1 MVPKIKLHVL
11 TARRRTMCPATLQSR
26 LLKGSRNLD
35 PTSRTQC
42 AWASVDAEP
51 NKSQDQ
57 NNLCQSPG
65 VKNQRPTPEV
75 AHPCQTWSEV
85 FCQHRI
91 GQTLTFCLVCLCNK
105 MKSINH
111 DLNCSTTCWINV
123 YIACFCVFA
132 EYIFYWHSLVLFW
145 SHSLFSSLFSLRACN
160 SSGCCCS
167 GGQAR
172 GESPL

>member
-1 MVPKIKLHVL
+1 MSWQPAEGQCAMPHCKADFWMAQGIWIQPPEPNVLEHLWIQNLTSLKTKTICVQVLVSKTRGPPQKLHTHV
-11 TARRRTMCPATLQSR
+11 RHGQSF
-26 LLKGSRNLD
+26 
-35 PTSRTQC
+35 
-42 AWASVDAEP
+42 
-51 NKSQDQ
+51 
-57 NNLCQSPG
+57 
-65 VKNQRPTPEV
+65 
-75 AHPCQTWSEV
+75 

-111 DLNCSTTCWINV
+111 DLNCTTICWINV
-123 YIACFCVFA
+123 YACFCVFA